1 MMARRKR
8 KKAVYVVVT
17 PSGRKAFN
25 DTFRT
30 KTEALRAIQD
40 AIYGAAS
47 SSRIRLNTIKR
58 YVKYRVKKV
67 KR

>member
-1 MMARRKR
+1 MARRRKG

-25 DTFRT
+25 ETFRT

-47 SSRIRLNTIKR
+47 SSRIRLNAIKR
-58 YVKYRVKKV
+58 YVKYRVKKL

>member
-1 MMARRKR
+1 MGRRKTY
-8 KKAVYVVVT
+8 YVVVT

-25 DTFRT
+25 ETFRT

-47 SSRIRLNTIKR
+47 SPRIRLNAIKR
-58 YVKYRVKKV
+58 YAKYRVKKI

>member
-1 MMARRKR
+1 MAGKR
-8 KKAVYVVVT
+8 KMKKVGYVVVT
-17 PSGRKAFN
+17 PIGRKAFN
-25 DTFRT
+25 ETFRT